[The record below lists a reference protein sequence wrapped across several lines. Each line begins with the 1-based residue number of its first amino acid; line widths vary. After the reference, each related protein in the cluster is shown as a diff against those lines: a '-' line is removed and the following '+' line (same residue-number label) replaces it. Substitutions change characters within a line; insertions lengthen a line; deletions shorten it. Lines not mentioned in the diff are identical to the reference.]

1 MTFQKWRYSSTTD
14 KIFDIIVFAVLSVL
28 LIVVLYPLYFVVI
41 ASFSDANAV
50 NRGEV
55 LLWVKGFNLD
65 AYTTV
70 FKDSR
75 ILTGYGNTIFYTIG
89 GTLLSVFITVCA
101 AFPLSRK
108 NLAFHGFWTWF
119 FLITMYFGGGL
130 IPTYLQV
137 QRLHLTNTVWAVMIV
152 GCLSVYNLIICR
164 TFFTTNIPDE
174 LWEAASIDGCTMY
187 KFFYRIVIPNAK
199 AIIAIM
205 VLYYAVAMWNDYM
218 RALIYLNDVSQYPLQ
233 MVLRDLLLSTQ
244 GMEQNLDPAL
254 LDKAAQRGQAL
265 KYAAII
271 FSSVPVLA
279 IYPFVQKH
287 FVKGVM
293 IGAVKG

>member
-152 GCLSVYNLIICR
+152 GYII
-164 TFFTTNIPDE
+164 
-174 LWEAASIDGCTMY
+174 
-187 KFFYRIVIPNAK
+187 
-199 AIIAIM
+199 
-205 VLYYAVAMWNDYM
+205 
-218 RALIYLNDVSQYPLQ
+218 
-233 MVLRDLLLSTQ
+233 
-244 GMEQNLDPAL
+244 
-254 LDKAAQRGQAL
+254 
-265 KYAAII
+265 
-271 FSSVPVLA
+271 
-279 IYPFVQKH
+279 
-287 FVKGVM
+287 
-293 IGAVKG
+293 